1 MAQYLLLLYAKLF
14 FIIIYSIF
22 ICFKVLGKNF
32 DSAVMISGLI
42 GHGLGATPTA
52 LANMTSIGDKYGYS
66 QKAFFSSSIGCCLF
80 T

>member
-1 MAQYLLLLYAKLF
+1 MLF
-14 FIIIYSIF
+14 RS
-22 ICFKVLGKNF
+22 KNF

-66 QKAFFSSSIGCCLF
+66 QKAFLVVPLVAAFLLDVFTMPCIILF
-80 T
+80 INILG